1 MNKKEKSAKEA
12 ATSKGTNDK
21 KSSSALQHGKR
32 ERTMTKESLLEC
44 ERKLAKSYVCT
55 ALGRDD
61 DSIAITKEIAK
72 DIAFEVT
79 NSVHPISME
88 TAPYV
93 VAALRTLA
101 NGIER
106 EMNPLDKEIAS
117 ALQELMGRFQFVKE
131 EVKIDL

>member
-1 MNKKEKSAKEA
+1 
-12 ATSKGTNDK
+12 
-21 KSSSALQHGKR
+21 
-32 ERTMTKESLLEC
+32 MTKEFLLEC

-61 DSIAITKEIAK
+61 DGIAIIKEIAK

-93 VAALRTLA
+93 VAVLRTLA
-101 NGIER
+101 NGIEK
-106 EMNPLDKEIAS
+106 EMNPLDKEIART
-117 ALQELMGRFQFVKE
+117 LQELMGRFQFVKE
-131 EVKIDL
+131 EVKVDL

>member
-1 MNKKEKSAKEA
+1 
-12 ATSKGTNDK
+12 
-21 KSSSALQHGKR
+21 
-32 ERTMTKESLLEC
+32 MTKEFLLEC

-101 NGIER
+101 NGIE
-106 EMNPLDKEIAS
+106 EGMDPLDKEYAKV
-117 ALQELMGRFQFVKE
+117 LQILMGRIQFE
-131 EVKIDL
+131 REVERV

>member
-1 MNKKEKSAKEA
+1 
-12 ATSKGTNDK
+12 
-21 KSSSALQHGKR
+21 
-32 ERTMTKESLLEC
+32 MTKEFLLEC

-79 NSVHPISME
+79 NSIHPISME

-101 NGIER
+101 NGIEK
-106 EMNPLDKEIAS
+106 EMNPLDKRNCKSITRIN
-117 ALQELMGRFQFVKE
+117 G
-131 EVKIDL
+131 

>member
-1 MNKKEKSAKEA
+1 
-12 ATSKGTNDK
+12 
-21 KSSSALQHGKR
+21 
-32 ERTMTKESLLEC
+32 MTKEFLLEC

-101 NGIER
+101 NGIEKR
-106 EMNPLDKEIAS
+106 DESIEQRNCKSITRIN
-117 ALQELMGRFQFVKE
+117 G
-131 EVKIDL
+131 

>member
-1 MNKKEKSAKEA
+1 
-12 ATSKGTNDK
+12 
-21 KSSSALQHGKR
+21 
-32 ERTMTKESLLEC
+32 MTKEFLLEC

-55 ALGRDD
+55 ALDRDD
-61 DSIAITKEIAK
+61 DGIAITKEIAK

-101 NGIER
+101 NGIEK
-106 EMNPLDKEIAS
+106 EMNPLDKEIAR

-131 EVKIDL
+131 EVKVDL

>member
-1 MNKKEKSAKEA
+1 
-12 ATSKGTNDK
+12 
-21 KSSSALQHGKR
+21 
-32 ERTMTKESLLEC
+32 MTKEFLLEC

-61 DSIAITKEIAK
+61 DGIAITKEIAK

-93 VAALRTLA
+93 VAVLRTLA
-101 NGIER
+101 NGIEK
-106 EMNPLDKEIAS
+106 EMNPLDKEIAR

-131 EVKIDL
+131 EVKVDL

>member
-1 MNKKEKSAKEA
+1 
-12 ATSKGTNDK
+12 
-21 KSSSALQHGKR
+21 
-32 ERTMTKESLLEC
+32 MTKEFLLEC

-79 NSVHPISME
+79 NSIHPISME

-101 NGIER
+101 NGIEKR
-106 EMNPLDKEIAS
+106 DESIGQRNCKCITRINE
-117 ALQELMGRFQFVKE
+117 
-131 EVKIDL
+131 